1 MQAILETT
9 LDPEKEY
16 EIVNGIPE
24 ERPMAGARHGNVI
37 ARLITRIS
45 NYVEPRDLGEV
56 YSPDTTFIIGR
67 NQRLPDI
74 GFVAADRIPEEGQ
87 PHGIWEIAPDL
98 AVEVISPNDV
108 YAKVLQKVDDY
119 LDAGVQQVWLVLP
132 EKHSI
137 TIYRSPFDVTVF
149 QDEME
154 LVSEDLFPG
163 FRCPLREIFKTK
175 KPTQN

>member
-1 MQAILETT
+1 MQAVLDVT

-24 ERPMAGARHGNVI
+24 ERPMAGARHGNII

-45 NYVEPRDLGEV
+45 NYVEPRNLGEV

-67 NQRLPDI
+67 HQRLPDI
-74 GFVAADRIPEEGQ
+74 GFVAAARIPEEGQ
-87 PHGIWEIAPDL
+87 PQGMWDIAPDL

-108 YAKVLQKVDDY
+108 YAKVAQKVDDY
-119 LDAGVQQVWLVLP
+119 LEAGVQQVWLVLP
-132 EKHSI
+132 EQKSI
-137 TIYRSPFDVTVF
+137 TIYRSPFDITVF
-149 QDEME
+149 QDDME

-163 FRCPLREIFKTK
+163 FRCHLSEIFKTK
-175 KPTQN
+175 KPS

>member
-1 MQAILETT
+1 MQTALDVT

-24 ERPMAGARHGNVI
+24 ERSMAGARHGNVI
-37 ARLITRIS
+37 ARLIVRIGS
-45 NYVEPRDLGEV
+45 FVEAHELGEI

-74 GFVAADRIPEEGQ
+74 GFVAASRIPEEGQ
-87 PHGIWEIAPDL
+87 PQGMWDIAPDL
-98 AVEVISPNDV
+98 TVEVISPNDV

-119 LDAGVQQVWLVLP
+119 LEAGVQQVWLVLP
-132 EKHSI
+132 EQQSI

-149 QDEME
+149 QGDME
-154 LVSEDLFPG
+154 LVSEDLLPG
-163 FRCPLREIFKTK
+163 FRLRLSEIFKPK
-175 KPTQN
+175 KS